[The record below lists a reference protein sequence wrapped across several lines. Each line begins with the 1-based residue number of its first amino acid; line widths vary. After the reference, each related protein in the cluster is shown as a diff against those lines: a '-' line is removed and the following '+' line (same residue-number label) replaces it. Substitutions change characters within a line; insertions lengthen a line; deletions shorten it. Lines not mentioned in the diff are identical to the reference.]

1 MRSKRVTTSCR
12 IVLVEKYFHLKYSSA
27 SLKYTVVNA
36 TVIFPLIWIKTNKT
50 KNDLW
55 LQLCSGNKKN
65 VNITSN
71 LFFF

>member
-36 TVIFPLIWIKTNKT
+36 TVIFPLIWINEQIKQKMIYDYNYVLGIKKT
-50 KNDLW
+50 L
-55 LQLCSGNKKN
+55 
-65 VNITSN
+65 I
-71 LFFF
+71 